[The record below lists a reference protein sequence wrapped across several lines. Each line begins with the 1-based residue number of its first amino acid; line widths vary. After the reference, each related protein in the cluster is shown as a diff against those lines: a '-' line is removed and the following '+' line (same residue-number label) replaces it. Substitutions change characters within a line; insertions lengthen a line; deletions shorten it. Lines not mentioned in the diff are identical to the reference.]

1 MLSEDKQSRSTT
13 LGKSTAVYTVST
25 KEDSTAINNY
35 ELEAWP
41 PRELIK
47 RHLPHFSS
55 LSVCSLCS
63 TYPFCYSLSLN
74 TKKNG
79 KTCKYKEENWKT
91 KPHSERRNL
100 EERRA
105 IENDYY
111 GFQLAK
117 HPLVHKCVGS
127 YVIGLPNW
135 PRLVVSFDFLLSMI
149 VEHIIPLL
157 VIIRD

>member
-1 MLSEDKQSRSTT
+1 MFSEDKQSRATT

-55 LSVCSLCS
+55 LSVLSLCS
-63 TYPFCYSLSLN
+63 AYPFCYSLSLN

-79 KTCKYKEENWKT
+79 KTCKYKEENCQQSHT
-91 KPHSERRNL
+91 L

-117 HPLVHKCVGS
+117 HPLVNKCVGS
-127 YVIGLPNW
+127 YVIGLPN
-135 PRLVVSFDFLLSMI
+135 
-149 VEHIIPLL
+149 
-157 VIIRD
+157 